1 MKEKILI
8 WGSEEQKELGN
19 SLTCICFPLSSGN
32 LAETAKEAGAVAVG
46 AQSGQA
52 AILLIKTHPVEMTR
66 TSSCHF

>member
-1 MKEKILI
+1 M
-8 WGSEEQKELGN
+8 
-19 SLTCICFPLSSGN
+19 LSSGS

-52 AILLIKTHPVEMTR
+52 AILLIKTHPVEMTK